1 MPSISLPTA
10 ILGSAVI
17 GGAASA
23 IGSASAAGAQESA
36 ANAAAQT
43 QRDIYA
49 SNKGMLQPWNDAG
62 FKAYGTL
69 NDLLGVGG
77 NSATM
82 QSTLEG
88 LPGYQFTRDQGL
100 KSVQNGA
107 AARGLGS
114 SGAAL
119 KGAATYATGLANSTF
134 GSYADRIANS
144 AGMGLNAADALA
156 GVGTTA
162 GSGIANSQIQ
172 GGNAAAA
179 GYNGIASSIGNAAS
193 ALPLSALL
201 SNGSF
206 GGGGG
211 GGALAFDPTNIAVFG
226 GG

>member
-1 MPSISLPTA
+1 MGLA
-10 ILGSAVI
+10 GAVLGGAVI
-17 GGAASA
+17 SGVAGVASSAMAAD
-23 IGSASAAGAQESA
+23 AQSSA

-62 FKAYGTL
+62 FKAYSTL

-82 QSTLEG
+82 QKSLEN
-88 LPGYQFTRDQGL
+88 LPGYQFTLNQGL
-100 KSVQNGA
+100 KSVQSGA

-119 KGAATYATGLANSTF
+119 KGAANYATGLADSTY
-134 GSYADRIANS
+134 GNQANRLAAS
-144 AGMGLNAADALA
+144 AGMGLSAANALA
-156 GVGTTA
+156 GVGTSA
-162 GSGIANSQIQ
+162 GQGIANSQIA

-179 GYNGIASSIGNAAS
+179 GWNGAGNSISNAAGY
-193 ALPLSALL
+193 LPLYSMM
-201 SNGSF
+201 

-211 GGALAFDPTNIAVFG
+211 GQVSGPFNNFDLSMVP
-226 GG
+226 